1 MDKQSF
7 TSSHPMKNVDRY
19 IVGILQDHEVHATQI
34 KNIIQMRPNYSCFD
48 KLDKRNKAE
57 QKAEK
62 EADEEEEEL
71 KQVTVKFSRIEN
83 ERIKKAR
90 EKSFNVISQRGAE
103 EPWCETLW
111 HPQTAT
117 ASELEKQK
125 LFASNIE
132 ATGQTLSLSN
142 KEYFDNLVSTDD
154 KVICVTDGMP
164 SRNIS
169 RKILRNM
176 SLLDQL
182 KVILRD
188 GEYIKLNMQ
197 N

>member
-1 MDKQSF
+1 
-7 TSSHPMKNVDRY
+7 MKNVDRY
-19 IVGILQDHEVHATQI
+19 IIGILQDHEVHATQI

-62 EADEEEEEL
+62 EADDEEEEVR
-71 KQVTVKFSRIEN
+71 QVTVKFSRIEN

-90 EKSFNVISQRGAE
+90 EKSFNVISQRGAG

-111 HPQTAT
+111 HPQS
-117 ASELEKQK
+117 ASASKLERQK
-125 LFASNIE
+125 LFASNVE
-132 ATGQTLSLSN
+132 PSGHALSLSN
-142 KEYFDNLVSTDD
+142 KEYFDNLVCTDE
-154 KVICVTDGMP
+154 KAVCVTDRLP
-164 SRNIS
+164 SSAIS

-182 KVILRD
+182 KLILRD
-188 GEYIKLNMQ
+188 G
-197 N
+197 